1 MVRIRRLLPP
11 LALSLGLTESV
22 REAQFSCPNP
32 DASGSDAEAAASCR
46 ATAAPAASSGGGD
59 ANGLSDHTGSTPPMS
74 QFRSEKM
81 QQFLFSDSGG
91 VDDEAT
97 LLDLFGEAAKE
108 LLTKHIV
115 PPTDAQCRWDWRH
128 LRCEPHCD
136 CALTPLYGDYSLGRA
151 CRVRYEYFE
160 GRDTCHLPPDTPYV
174 KVFARVANGLQTAT
188 VKTAGVARTVARR
201 ADVKRRLI
209 NLRRRACGSWEDRA
223 TAIGNEDMKR
233 WQARICR
240 GYDRSY
246 DRTDEGREQ
255 HNADHLS
262 NDDDQPRDAEADAEA
277 ADIAAK
283 IASAKN
289 GVSSVRDVK
298 EAVQSRKDAMESQ
311 TEMNGDALASEDGD
325 MPADDKHL
333 NEPPPGEE
341 NDI

>member
-1 MVRIRRLLPP
+1 MVQIRHLLPF
-11 LALSLGLTESV
+11 LALLAVTESV

-32 DASGSDAEAAASCR
+32 DASGSDAAEAAACR

-59 ANGLSDHTGSTPPMS
+59 ANGLSDHKGATPPMMAS
-74 QFRSEKM
+74 QFRNEKM
-81 QQFLFSDSGG
+81 QQFSFSDSGG

-136 CALTPLYGDYSLGRA
+136 CALSPLYGDYSLGRA

-160 GRDTCHLPPDTPYV
+160 GRDACHLPPDTPYV
-174 KVFARVANGLQTAT
+174 KVFARVAHGLQTAT
-188 VKTAGVARTVARR
+188 GKTAGVVGTVARR

-223 TAIGNEDMKR
+223 AALGNEDMKQ

-240 GYDRSY
+240 GYDRTNEER
-246 DRTDEGREQ
+246 DQQ
-255 HNADHLS
+255 H
-262 NDDDQPRDAEADAEA
+262 AE
-277 ADIAAK
+277 
-283 IASAKN
+283 
-289 GVSSVRDVK
+289 
-298 EAVQSRKDAMESQ
+298 
-311 TEMNGDALASEDGD
+311 
-325 MPADDKHL
+325 
-333 NEPPPGEE
+333 
-341 NDI
+341 

>member
-1 MVRIRRLLPP
+1 MVQIRHLLPF
-11 LALSLGLTESV
+11 LALLAVTESV

-32 DASGSDAEAAASCR
+32 DASGSDAAEAAACR

-59 ANGLSDHTGSTPPMS
+59 ANGLSDHKGATPPMMAS
-74 QFRSEKM
+74 QFRNEKM
-81 QQFLFSDSGG
+81 QQFSFSDSGG

-136 CALTPLYGDYSLGRA
+136 CSLSPLYGDYSLGRA

-174 KVFARVANGLQTAT
+174 KVFARVAHGLQMAT
-188 VKTAGVARTVARR
+188 GRTAGVVRTVTRR

-223 TAIGNEDMKR
+223 AALGNEDMKR

-240 GYDRSY
+240 GYDRA
-246 DRTDEGREQ
+246 DEQIEQ
-255 HNADHLS
+255 HYAEDTS
-262 NDDDQPRDAEADAEA
+262 NEDGQPRDAEADAEA

-283 IASAKN
+283 IANAKN

-298 EAVQSRKDAMESQ
+298 EAAQSRKDAKESPME
-311 TEMNGDALASEDGD
+311 TDGEVLGSEDED
-325 MPADDKHL
+325 TPADGKRP
-333 NEPPPGEE
+333 NESSFDEE

>member
-1 MVRIRRLLPP
+1 MSSPARY
-11 LALSLGLTESV
+11 AL
-22 REAQFSCPNP
+22 RQ
-32 DASGSDAEAAASCR
+32 D
-46 ATAAPAASSGGGD
+46 
-59 ANGLSDHTGSTPPMS
+59 
-74 QFRSEKM
+74 
-81 QQFLFSDSGG
+81 
-91 VDDEAT
+91 
-97 LLDLFGEAAKE
+97 
-108 LLTKHIV
+108 
-115 PPTDAQCRWDWRH
+115 
-128 LRCEPHCD
+128 
-136 CALTPLYGDYSLGRA
+136 
-151 CRVRYEYFE
+151 
-160 GRDTCHLPPDTPYV
+160 V
-174 KVFARVANGLQTAT
+174 KVFSRVAQGLQTTT

-223 TAIGNEDMKR
+223 AALGNEDMKR

-311 TEMNGDALASEDGD
+311 TEMDGEAASEDGD
-325 MPADDKHL
+325 MLADDKHL
-333 NEPPPGEE
+333 TEPPSDDE
-341 NDI
+341 NGI